1 MFWVNLLYATS
12 TIPLSTR
19 TEQNL
24 KQICNN
30 WKVINKGVKGGEGRE
45 ESVCA
50 KRNRKYS
57 FLLSYKKVAK
67 KIMAEKKERK

>member
-30 WKVINKGVKGGEGRE
+30 WKVINKGVKGKGGE

-50 KRNRKYS
+50 KRNRKYP